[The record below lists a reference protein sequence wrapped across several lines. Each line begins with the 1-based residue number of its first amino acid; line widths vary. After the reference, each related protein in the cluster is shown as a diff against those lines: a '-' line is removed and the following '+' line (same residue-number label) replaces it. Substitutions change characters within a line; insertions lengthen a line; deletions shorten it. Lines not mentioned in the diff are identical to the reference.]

1 LDRGLSNRKPL
12 SLWERGWGEGIYTL
26 KCNYIMP
33 IMPDVPAQLLK
44 RARSLRRSAT
54 KSEDIFWKRIRNGQ
68 ISGLKFRRQVPIHG
82 LIVDFACFSHRLV
95 VEIDG
100 GIHGLSE
107 VQQRDQDRDAKLK
120 HFGYRVLRF
129 SDRAIFEELET
140 VIGLIEEFARL
151 R

>member
-1 LDRGLSNRKPL
+1 
-12 SLWERGWGEGIYTL
+12 
-26 KCNYIMP
+26 MP

-44 RARSLRRSAT
+44 RARSLRRSST
-54 KSEDIFWKRIRNGQ
+54 KSEDIFWKRARNGQ

-82 LIVDFACFSHRLV
+82 LIVDFACFSHCLV

-107 VQQRDQDRDAKLK
+107 VQKRDRDRDAKLK

-140 VIGLIEEFARL
+140 VIGLIEDFARL